1 MKLNLVIP
9 PIFPVGKPKSQHAT
23 TNKKPIGWWRV
34 TTEGD
39 VEGRSVKFIGD
50 YFGHVAEIALSVPD
64 IPYYCYRFEPL
75 NRPPIAPV
83 TYTAVRKEAPI
94 CISFAPCK
102 FDDSTLKWYRSYLDA
117 PEIDVFRGDCYAN
130 IMVAFP
136 RTAEEIEKENEELRR
151 KAIAKLTS
159 KEIAALGIS
168 SK

>member
-23 TNKKPIGWWRV
+23 TNKNPIGWWRV

-39 VEGRSVKFIGD
+39 GEGRSVKFIGD

-75 NRPPIAPV
+75 DRPPISPV

-94 CISFAPCK
+94 CISFAPCTIE
-102 FDDSTLKWYRSYLDA
+102 DRTLQWYRSYLNA
-117 PEIDVFRGDCYAN
+117 PEVDVFRPDSYAY
-130 IMVAFP
+130 IMVTLP
-136 RTAEEIEKENEELRR
+136 RTA
-151 KAIAKLTS
+151 
-159 KEIAALGIS
+159 
-168 SK
+168 